1 MPDLERRGSRDILEV
16 PISAEE
22 SQAMP
27 NAELRYQRVNSPN
40 LYSGAAARIAQ
51 GGGVDVIFPIR
62 NQEWHG

>member
-1 MPDLERRGSRDILEV
+1 
-16 PISAEE
+16 
-22 SQAMP
+22 MP